1 MTFRFPA
8 TALCVLAVAACS
20 RAPRAVTGPSVPE
33 APRNEP
39 RNGLEVIGWMRFAH
53 PSRELRTLSF
63 SLSRERVAD
72 SSASAAVGYAR
83 LPGAMRMD
91 ALSGDAVSLVRDRH
105 HVALFRNGKRV
116 VMAKGVDL
124 RALLAFDVFAE
135 SIDTTIMWLDSAH
148 VRFGLARQEDW
159 NGRTAWVVGALAGDD
174 TSAQFWVDARSWRLL
189 RVIQREPEN
198 PRLLSDTRYV
208 HYDDLLDTPVPTR
221 IEIWRAGKLVE
232 QHTLSDF
239 VVNPELPS
247 RAFDLSRLRRITRP
261 PGAAK

>member
-1 MTFRFPA
+1 MTFRFRVA
-8 TALCVLAVAACS
+8 ALCMLAVVACS
-20 RAPRAVTGPSVPE
+20 RAPRAVIGPSVPE

-39 RNGLEVIGWMRFAH
+39 RNGLEVVGWMRFAH
-53 PSRELRTLSF
+53 PSRQLRTLSF

-83 LPGAMRMD
+83 LPGAMRTE

-105 HVALFRNGKRV
+105 RIALFRNGKRIGT
-116 VMAKGVDL
+116 AKGVDL

-148 VRFGLARQEDW
+148 VRFGLARQTDW
-159 NGRTAWVVGALAGDD
+159 NGRRAWVVGASAGDD

-198 PRLLSDTRYV
+198 PRLLSDTRYLN
-208 HYDDLLDTPVPTR
+208 YDELLDIPVPTR
-221 IEIWRAGKLVE
+221 IEIWRGGALVE
-232 QHTLSDF
+232 QHTLSEF
-239 VVNPELPS
+239 VVNPVLPS
-247 RAFDLSRLRRITRP
+247 RAFDLSRWRRITRP
-261 PGAAK
+261 TSAAR